1 MRNQPQTY
9 IYLLTVLRDI
19 PLERSERGYLPI
31 KPKDSIKEA
40 EMENSSTQMVA
51 VVNNTL
57 EAEGFAL
64 AKEWKQITKGDKARF
79 TKSTKADGFD
89 TRLGKL
95 MLKLKAEGGDRIA
108 SARLKDCGIAGI
120 DKRRRSEAMWFAANE
135 TACRDFIANSKKG
148 FTSLTALQAAMKP
161 KADPKP
167 KADTETPVSSEADDK
182 SNVGLDSEAGK
193 ADKSP
198 SDIALDALVQ
208 CEMNGIAI
216 KDFMLAL
223 KEQLEMLDE
232 DKVAA

>member
-1 MRNQPQTY
+1 MQNS
-9 IYLLTVLRDI
+9 ISKSLT
-19 PLERSERGYLPI
+19 
-31 KPKDSIKEA
+31 
-40 EMENSSTQMVA
+40 

-64 AKEWKQITKGDKARF
+64 AKEYKSITKGDKARF
-79 TKSTKADGFD
+79 TKATKADGFD

-95 MLKLKAEGGDRIA
+95 MQKLKAEGGERIN
-108 SARLKDCGIAGI
+108 SQRLKDCGINGI
-120 DKRRRSEAMWFAANE
+120 DKRRRSEALWFVENE
-135 TACRDFIANSKKG
+135 TACREFVKASKKG

-161 KADPKP
+161 KAAPKP
-167 KADTETPVSSEADDK
+167 KADKPVQPEADDK
-182 SNVGLDSEAGK
+182 SNVGLNSEADESPI
-193 ADKSP
+193 ADKSA

-208 CEMNGIAI
+208 CEVNGITV

>member
-1 MRNQPQTY
+1 MQ
-9 IYLLTVLRDI
+9 
-19 PLERSERGYLPI
+19 
-31 KPKDSIKEA
+31 
-40 EMENSSTQMVA
+40 NSSTQIVP

-64 AKEWKQITKGDKARF
+64 AKEWKSITKGDKVRF

-95 MLKLKAEGGDRIA
+95 MLKLKAEGGERI
-108 SARLKDCGIAGI
+108 SSDRLKDCGINGI
-120 DKRRRSEAMWFAANE
+120 DKRRRSEALWFVENE
-135 TACRDFIANSKKG
+135 TACRDFIQASKKG

-161 KADPKP
+161 KAAPKP
-167 KADTETPVSSEADDK
+167 KAETPVSSEADEPK
-182 SNVGLDSEAGK
+182 SNVGLDSEADK
-193 ADKSP
+193 AEAKSP

>member
-19 PLERSERGYLPI
+19 PLEHSERGYLPI

>member
-1 MRNQPQTY
+1 
-9 IYLLTVLRDI
+9 
-19 PLERSERGYLPI
+19 
-31 KPKDSIKEA
+31 
-40 EMENSSTQMVA
+40 MENSSTQIIP

-64 AKEWKQITKGDKARF
+64 AKEWKSITKGDKARF

-167 KADTETPVSSEADDK
+167 KADTETPVEPKADDK
-182 SNVGLDSEAGK
+182 SNVGLDSEAET
-193 ADKSP
+193 AQAKSP

-208 CEMNGIAI
+208 CEMNGIDI
-216 KDFMLAL
+216 RDFMLAL

-232 DKVAA
+232 TKVAA